1 MDLDNTIQRC
11 ADSSI
16 LCFCTGN
23 RTKQLEVR
31 NGLASVN
38 RSLMDLRRGDYFVP
52 TGKRAEPSPLSKDPQ
67 LARDLWELSEKIV
80 KEKTEK

>member
-1 MDLDNTIQRC
+1 
-11 ADSSI
+11 
-16 LCFCTGN
+16 
-23 RTKQLEVR
+23 
-31 NGLASVN
+31 
-38 RSLMDLRRGDYFVP
+38 MDLRRGDYFVP